1 MELSPFF
8 LLLSLSLLTLLIM
21 IVSILL
27 DRMIIQPVLN
37 FFLRKRVGFY
47 GINGISE

>member
-37 FFLRKRVGFY
+37 IFLRKRVGFY